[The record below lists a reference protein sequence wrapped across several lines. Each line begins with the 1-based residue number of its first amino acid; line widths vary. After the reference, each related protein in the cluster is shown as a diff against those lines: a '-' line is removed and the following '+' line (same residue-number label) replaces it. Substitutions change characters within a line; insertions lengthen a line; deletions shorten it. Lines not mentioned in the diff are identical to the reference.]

1 MQAALIGLGI
11 AIVVA
16 VPVGVVLGLADT
28 TYRATVVIIEFL
40 RPIPSVAL
48 IPLAILIYGRG
59 TEMKVSLVVF
69 ACVWPILFNTIYG
82 MHAVDPV
89 AADTAKVFG
98 LGRLQTS
105 ARVHLRSASPF
116 IFTGIKIAA
125 GIAVILAVS
134 AELLAGGSEGI
145 GIRMLESASVGDQL
159 TVYAIT
165 IVAGLLG
172 LAARRCP
179 RPSSTAAASAG
190 PARKRARGEPEPARS
205 ARAHVSRDIA
215 LQVGVVVAVLV
226 GWNLA
231 TRWADSLFFPPPREI
246 FAEVWNGWISPWDDT
261 WRENLAPS
269 LTRLLGGFVLAAVM
283 SIALGVAHRPLP
295 HAWATTSNRS
305 STSSARSLRRP
316 CCRCSSCCSASATG

>member
-1 MQAALIGLGI
+1 M
-11 AIVVA
+11 
-16 VPVGVVLGLADT
+16 
-28 TYRATVVIIEFL
+28 IIEFL

-89 AADTAKVFG
+89 AADTARVFG
-98 LGRLQTS
+98 LGRLQTA

-172 LAARRCP
+172 LVLVGVLGVVDGG
-179 RPSSTAAASAG
+179 SSPG
-190 PARKRARGEPEPARS
+190 PARSGPRVSRTATTS
-205 ARAHVSRDIA
+205 ARTARRPRVCRSGSWWPCSWLDP
-215 LQVGVVVAVLV
+215 G
-226 GWNLA
+226 
-231 TRWADSLFFPPPREI
+231 TDWADSLFFPPPTRS
-246 FAEVWNGWISPWDDT
+246 SPRSGTAGSARGTTPGART
-261 WRENLAPS
+261 WRRASP
-269 LTRLLGGFVLAAVM
+269 A
-283 SIALGVAHRPLP
+283 
-295 HAWATTSNRS
+295 
-305 STSSARSLRRP
+305 
-316 CCRCSSCCSASATG
+316 CSAASCWRR

>member
-1 MQAALIGLGI
+1 MRGAVGVAVLLLVMEAVTRAGLVTREYLPPASSILRRTFELLTDGEFLNDLWVTLQAALIGLGI

-16 VPVGVVLGLADT
+16 VPVGVVLGLADA

-82 MHAVDPV
+82 MRAVDPV

-125 GIAVILAVS
+125 GIGVILAVS

-172 LAARRCP
+172 LA
-179 RPSSTAAASAG
+179 
-190 PARKRARGEPEPARS
+190 
-205 ARAHVSRDIA
+205 
-215 LQVGVVVAVLV
+215 LVGVLAIIDGRCF
-226 GWNLA
+226 GWA
-231 TRWADSLFFPPPREI
+231 RTEAGTR
-246 FAEVWNGWISPWDDT
+246 
-261 WRENLAPS
+261 
-269 LTRLLGGFVLAAVM
+269 
-283 SIALGVAHRPLP
+283 
-295 HAWATTSNRS
+295 
-305 STSSARSLRRP
+305 
-316 CCRCSSCCSASATG
+316 